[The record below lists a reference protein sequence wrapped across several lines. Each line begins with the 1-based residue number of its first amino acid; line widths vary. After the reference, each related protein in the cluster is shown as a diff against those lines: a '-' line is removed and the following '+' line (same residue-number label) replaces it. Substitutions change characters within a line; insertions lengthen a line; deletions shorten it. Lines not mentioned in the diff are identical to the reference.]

1 MIRRLLYPLLLV
13 LLLSLSGIGCSK
25 TDKGEETAAQ
35 IEAAMMQGREA
46 ARIFVNRNWP
56 DSTELRARLNA
67 VRAHRSHYDTLGL
80 RRSAEAF
87 DSGFVSTIRTINP
100 EIAKQIK

>member
-1 MIRRLLYPLLLV
+1 MIRKVTFLSLIATLV
-13 LLLSLSGIGCSK
+13 LLSPGCSK

-46 ARIFVNRNWP
+46 ARIFVNKEWN
-56 DSTELRARLNA
+56 DTTELRTRITAARS
-67 VRAHRSHYDTLGL
+67 RRSHYDTLGL
-80 RRSAEAF
+80 KRSAEAF

-100 EIAKQIK
+100 EIAKHIK